1 MGKLAGKVAL
11 ITGAAGGM
19 GAEMARVFT
28 REGAAVLAGDIA
40 DEAGKR
46 LESEILAAGG
56 RIAYCRLD
64 VSCESDW
71 LNAVQ
76 EAVRHFGRLDILVN
90 NAAIV
95 PRNVSIEERTVEEWD
110 AVMAVNARGVFLGT
124 KAVIPEMRKA
134 GGGSIVNLSSIAAIG
149 QSQIMEATY
158 AASKGA
164 VRIFTKTTAAQ
175 LAKDGIRC
183 NSVHPG
189 PIDTPG
195 MFRSTYSNPELL
207 ARRLSRIPLGRFGRM
222 EEVVAGVLYLASDD
236 ASYTSGTELIID
248 GGALTQ

>member
-1 MGKLAGKVAL
+1 MGKLTGKVAL

-19 GAEMARVFT
+19 GAEMARTFA
-28 REGAAVLAGDIA
+28 REGAAVMACDIA

-56 RIAYCRLD
+56 RIKYCHLD
-64 VSCESDW
+64 VSLEKDW
-71 LNAVQ
+71 QGAVQ
-76 EAVRHFGRLDILVN
+76 EAVQRFGKLDILVN

-124 KAVIPEMRKA
+124 RAVIPEMRKA

-149 QSQIMEATY
+149 QSQIMEACY

-164 VRIFTKTTAAQ
+164 VRIFTKNTAAQ
-175 LAKDGIRC
+175 YAKDGIRC

-195 MFRSTYSNPELL
+195 MFRATYSNPELL
-207 ARRLSRIPLGRFGRM
+207 ERRLSRIPLRRFGRM
-222 EEVVAGVLYLASDD
+222 EEVVAGVLFLASDD
-236 ASYTSGTELIID
+236 ASYTTGTELTVD
-248 GGALTQ
+248 GGALVQ